1 MLFISPQKLFL
12 LSGYLRFCLDFLVM
26 YQNDLIRQVNVKFY
40 DVTPNISRKKANHRM
55 KFGQLTKYN
64 VRNIFPEKSSS
75 KCGRGTIPRP
85 FSGYQS

>member
-40 DVTPNISRKKANHRM
+40 DVTPNISRKKGNHTM
-55 KFGQLTKYN
+55 KFG
-64 VRNIFPEKSSS
+64 
-75 KCGRGTIPRP
+75 
-85 FSGYQS
+85 